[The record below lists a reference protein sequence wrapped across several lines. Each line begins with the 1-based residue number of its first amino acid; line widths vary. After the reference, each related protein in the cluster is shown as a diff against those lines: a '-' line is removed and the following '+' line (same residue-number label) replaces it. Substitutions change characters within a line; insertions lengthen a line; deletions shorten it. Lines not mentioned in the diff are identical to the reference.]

1 LKKTNPSSNSKDNSS
16 GPELYLYLTTRGR
29 RTGKPRQIEIWFT
42 EREGRFYVIAEYATS
57 RWVEN
62 LRADPHV
69 QVRVGDKQFPA
80 RARFVAPESE
90 LCRAV
95 QELSSTKYSWG
106 EGTVVELVPE
116 AAT

>member
-90 LCRAV
+90 HEV
-95 QELSSTKYSWG
+95 QLGRGDRGGVGSRSRDVNTKTG
-106 EGTVVELVPE
+106 
-116 AAT
+116 AA